1 MSKKE
6 KKKRSSS
13 TLSKSLQLPAPA
25 ASNSQV
31 SPRYKVNKYLGVP
44 VETEKDIDQLL
55 LEEEERL
62 NELENQLARSHEI
75 TQNMVG
81 VLNRYHSRLESLE
94 KEILPLYTTTKQSR
108 TIFFSKSRQ
117 SLILEQS
124 NFYVFHILFLRFFF
138 LFFFAF
144 IFSEIFNFLLV
155 KRS

>member
-108 TIFFSKSRQ
+108 TIFFSKS
-117 SLILEQS
+117 LILEQS